1 METGET
7 ANHSLFFKKI
17 GNKRLT
23 MKHHFTL
30 TFTVPERQAVDV
42 ERVAN
47 QIPGSDFHIEPKVL
61 SGTEFSVHFSREGDH
76 TMDLLDFAR
85 AQVLNAI
92 PNAELVSMDM
102 SDEPPLMSFVDDV
115 TKLVVRACQI
125 FGNPDLAHTWLSQ
138 PQVEL
143 KGQVPKVMM
152 VDAEGRT
159 AVSRLL
165 AILESKPL
173 SKE

>member
-1 METGET
+1 
-7 ANHSLFFKKI
+7 
-17 GNKRLT
+17 

-30 TFTVPERQAVDV
+30 TFRVPARQSVDV
-42 ERVAN
+42 KQVAN
-47 QIPGSDFHIEPKVL
+47 QIPGSDFHIEPKAL

-76 TMDLLDFAR
+76 TMDLLDFAHS
-85 AQVLNAI
+85 QVLNAI
-92 PNAELVSMDM
+92 PAAELISMEM
-102 SDEPPLMSFVDDV
+102 ADEPPLMSFVDDV

-143 KGQVPKVMM
+143 NGQVPKVLM

-159 AVSRLL
+159 AVSRIL
-165 AILESKPL
+165 ATLETAAVAHN
-173 SKE
+173 